1 MLKALP
7 YRGMRTPKGRRSK
20 VATAPQM
27 ACAIR
32 TREIDVGK
40 AEGDIPAPAEED
52 ALGVVDTEEAVSEE
66 G

>member
-1 MLKALP
+1 
-7 YRGMRTPKGRRSK
+7 MRTPQGRRSK

-32 TREIDVGK
+32 IREIDVGN
-40 AEGDIPAPAEED
+40 AEGAIPALAEED
-52 ALGVVDTEEAVSEE
+52 ALGVMDEEVSEE

>member
-1 MLKALP
+1 
-7 YRGMRTPKGRRSK
+7 MRTPKGRRSK

-32 TREIDVGK
+32 IREIDVGN
-40 AEGDIPAPAEED
+40 AEGDISALAEDD
-52 ALGVVDTEEAVSEE
+52 ASGAIEIDEEVFEE